1 MATITELETKVEKL
15 ESELEELRSRVP
27 DQGVYVLSEWERS
40 EVRKGLSDTYATE
53 AEVAAVLAKYGLQNT
68 L

>member
-1 MATITELETKVEKL
+1 MVTIIELEKKVEEL
-15 ESELEELRSRVP
+15 ESELEELRACVP
-27 DQGVYVLSEWERS
+27 DQGVYELSEWERS
-40 EVRKGLSDTYATE
+40 EVKKGLSDSYATE